1 MKIKHYIKVS
11 FSQAQMGC
19 DYLLLAVVIWFL
31 PHPSK
36 NVIGKPAQVWC
47 YNQFETGGVISFLPV
62 RYLQT
67 RCTHC
72 VRTLGDSDESVM
84 IVVPLVE

>member
-1 MKIKHYIKVS
+1 
-11 FSQAQMGC
+11 MGC
-19 DYLLLAVVIWFL
+19 DYLLQAIVAWLL
-31 PHPSK
+31 PHPSM
-36 NVIGKPAQVWC
+36 NVMGKLAQVWC
-47 YNQFETGGVISFLPV
+47 YNQFETGGVSSFSPL

-67 RCTHC
+67 RCAHS